1 MSDESSHHLFY
12 HHHKIAIFI
21 AVFVTIILCVII
33 LIQIDFKQN
42 NLDNAEQV
50 IAEQKKQESENNY
63 SSQVKSVL
71 QNYLDLRSQENFN
84 CEIQVPKTVTQILN
98 LTVPLHLK
106 VFHLELII
114 LLDKEKNNCQTQSQ
128 NLDLDWQNFLDK
140 NPWLNK

>member
-1 MSDESSHHLFY
+1 M
-12 HHHKIAIFI
+12 
-21 AVFVTIILCVII
+21 
-33 LIQIDFKQN
+33 
-42 NLDNAEQV
+42 
-50 IAEQKKQESENNY
+50 
-63 SSQVKSVL
+63 